1 MNNHK
6 KNQISPKQL
15 SILVILTALSI
26 AALLTWLVGVPLLR
40 FASQP
45 ERFRAWVD
53 SHGLLGRI
61 AFVCM
66 VVFQVILALIP
77 GEPFEIAAGYT
88 FGVLEGTLLCI
99 LASAVGSSIVYFLV
113 KRFGIRLAEVF
124 FSREKLQSVWF
135 LKTSKKRDFLL
146 LLIFMLPGT
155 PKDLICYFVGL
166 TDIRYPSWLMI
177 CSLGRLPSIIT
188 STVGGDAL
196 GEKQYLFA
204 ILVFAVTLAVSS
216 AGLWLYQRIQAQQI
230 EN

>member
-1 MNNHK
+1 MNNRK

-15 SILVILTALSI
+15 SILAILLALLV
-26 AALLTWLVGVPLLR
+26 AALLTWLVGLPLLR

-53 SHGLLGRI
+53 SHGLLGRT

-88 FGVLEGTLLCI
+88 FGILEGTLLCI
-99 LASAVGSSIVYFLV
+99 LASAIGSSIVYFLV

-124 FSREKLQSVWF
+124 FSREKLQSVRF

-166 TDIRYPSWLMI
+166 TDIRYPSWLLI
-177 CSLGRLPSIIT
+177 CSLGRLPSILT

-204 ILVFAVTLAVSS
+204 ILVFAATLAVSS
-216 AGLWLYQRIQAQQI
+216 IGLWLYQRIQAQQM